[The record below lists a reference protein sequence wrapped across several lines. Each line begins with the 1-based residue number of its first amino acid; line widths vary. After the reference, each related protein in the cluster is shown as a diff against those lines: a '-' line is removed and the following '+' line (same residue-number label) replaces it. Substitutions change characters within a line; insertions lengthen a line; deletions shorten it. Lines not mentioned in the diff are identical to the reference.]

1 MKKYI
6 VTYTKDYG
14 TTYECREVES
24 ESFTAAYVI
33 VDLTLLPTSVRHRR
47 DAQSDKKYGGPFFAA
62 LRFAFSVSLP

>member
-24 ESFTAAYVI
+24 ESLTAAYVI
-33 VDLTLLPTSVRHRR
+33 VDLTLP
-47 DAQSDKKYGGPFFAA
+47 AYAA
-62 LRFAFSVSLP
+62 ITDISLA

>member
-24 ESFTAAYVI
+24 ETFTFAYLIVNMTLPSYAAI
-33 VDLTLLPTSVRHRR
+33 TNISP
-47 DAQSDKKYGGPFFAA
+47 A
-62 LRFAFSVSLP
+62 